1 MQGKKWMERICR
13 RYSEI
18 LGEQLTGIY
27 LHGSAAF
34 GCACDASDLDFIV
47 VVSGAPSQQQKREMI
62 ALLLCLSREP
72 DAPGK
77 GFEMSVV
84 EQTVC
89 RPFCYPTPYLLHYS
103 QSYQKQFAEDLDG
116 WCRRMNGVDVR
127 IIRIF
132 NTYGPRMNPND
143 GRVVSNFIVQALKGE
158 DITIYGTGKQTR
170 SFQYVDDLVEG
181 MVRMMDTE
189 GFSGPVNLGNPEE
202 FTMLELAEKVIEMT
216 GSSSKT
222 VFRPLP
228 LDDPTQRKP
237 DIRLAKEKLGWKP
250 HITLEKGLEKTI
262 AYFRSIL

>member
-34 GCACDASDLDFIV
+34 GCASDASDLDFIV

-116 WCRRMNGVDVR
+116 WCRRMNGVDYDLTAHFTV
-127 IIRIF
+127 IR
-132 NTYGPRMNPND
+132 
-143 GRVVSNFIVQALKGE
+143 QAGICL
-158 DITIYGTGKQTR
+158 
-170 SFQYVDDLVEG
+170 
-181 MVRMMDTE
+181 
-189 GFSGPVNLGNPEE
+189 
-202 FTMLELAEKVIEMT
+202 
-216 GSSSKT
+216 
-222 VFRPLP
+222 
-228 LDDPTQRKP
+228 
-237 DIRLAKEKLGWKP
+237 
-250 HITLEKGLEKTI
+250 
-262 AYFRSIL
+262 

>member
-84 EQTVC
+84 EQNGLQTI
-89 RPFCYPTPYLLHYS
+89 LLSH
-103 QSYQKQFAEDLDG
+103 
-116 WCRRMNGVDVR
+116 
-127 IIRIF
+127 
-132 NTYGPRMNPND
+132 
-143 GRVVSNFIVQALKGE
+143 ALPAA
-158 DITIYGTGKQTR
+158 
-170 SFQYVDDLVEG
+170 L
-181 MVRMMDTE
+181 
-189 GFSGPVNLGNPEE
+189 
-202 FTMLELAEKVIEMT
+202 LAEL
-216 GSSSKT
+216 SKA
-222 VFRPLP
+222 VYRRFGRMVP
-228 LDDPTQRKP
+228 
-237 DIRLAKEKLGWKP
+237 P
-250 HITLEKGLEKTI
+250 HERGGL
-262 AYFRSIL
+262 

>member
-84 EQTVC
+84 EQTWQHTSLSSVRRASACAENRLQRCLGRC
-89 RPFCYPTPYLLHYS
+89 R
-103 QSYQKQFAEDLDG
+103 G
-116 WCRRMNGVDVR
+116 
-127 IIRIF
+127 
-132 NTYGPRMNPND
+132 
-143 GRVVSNFIVQALKGE
+143 
-158 DITIYGTGKQTR
+158 
-170 SFQYVDDLVEG
+170 
-181 MVRMMDTE
+181 
-189 GFSGPVNLGNPEE
+189 
-202 FTMLELAEKVIEMT
+202 
-216 GSSSKT
+216 
-222 VFRPLP
+222 
-228 LDDPTQRKP
+228 
-237 DIRLAKEKLGWKP
+237 
-250 HITLEKGLEKTI
+250 KTI
-262 AYFRSIL
+262 WTASVGTCRMRPCRYWTSRST

>member
-103 QSYQKQFAEDLDG
+103 QSYQKQFTEDLDG
-116 WCRRMNGVDVR
+116 WCRRMNGVDYDLAAHFTVIRQAGICLCGKPIAAVFGQVPRENYLDSICRDVQDAPMQILDQPLYLTLNLWCFPSVR
-127 IIRIF
+127 VCAGQCRKTRWQSF
-132 NTYGPRMNPND
+132 SRCSS
-143 GRVVSNFIVQALKGE
+143 R
-158 DITIYGTGKQTR
+158 R
-170 SFQYVDDLVEG
+170 SFATKAQ
-181 MVRMMDTE
+181 R
-189 GFSGPVNLGNPEE
+189 NLFGRAN
-202 FTMLELAEKVIEMT
+202 
-216 GSSSKT
+216 
-222 VFRPLP
+222 R
-228 LDDPTQRKP
+228 
-237 DIRLAKEKLGWKP
+237 
-250 HITLEKGLEKTI
+250 
-262 AYFRSIL
+262 